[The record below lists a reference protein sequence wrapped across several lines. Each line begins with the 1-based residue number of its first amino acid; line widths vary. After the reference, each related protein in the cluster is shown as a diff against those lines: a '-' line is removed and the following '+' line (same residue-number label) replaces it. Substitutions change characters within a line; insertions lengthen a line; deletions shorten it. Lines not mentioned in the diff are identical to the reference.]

1 MLNYLDSVFE
11 YQATMDVL
19 SKYGMPSN
27 LSEFESRPAFSEMVS
42 PKYQNQNLTASLQIL
57 ANEAV
62 FKYLYINQRSSTQE
76 FKDIL
81 SQFGID
87 LKAITKKS
95 NLFTP
100 TNMIESKVENNM
112 NKDGIGRTAV
122 MNKFLSLASQYNLKL
137 SDKAIVWAY
146 QTMDD
151 RLILKDTFGQLNEQD
166 QRVIAII
173 GNILGMFADGA
184 KDPIPAALQMNEV
197 NASTTLAMI
206 GIGLDPEFA
215 LAFNFLPEV
224 RKAALA
230 VQQSSTDAHD
240 AEAVGKIAREVSVV
254 IGRDASMLNGI
265 DVSTE
270 IRSSEI
276 NGIVSIIAA
285 HTPVRDAMREQQRAW
300 IRDHEG
306 GVVEGR
312 DIGTVVFPDAILKI
326 FLTASPEVRAERRV
340 GQNGGDIQAVA
351 ASIAERDHLDSTRL
365 DSPLKPSHDSVVVDS
380 SRRTIDEVV
389 AEIVTH
395 FEKVD
400 HG

>member
-1 MLNYLDSVFE
+1 M
-11 YQATMDVL
+11 
-19 SKYGMPSN
+19 
-27 LSEFESRPAFSEMVS
+27 
-42 PKYQNQNLTASLQIL
+42 
-57 ANEAV
+57 
-62 FKYLYINQRSSTQE
+62 
-76 FKDIL
+76 
-81 SQFGID
+81 
-87 LKAITKKS
+87 
-95 NLFTP
+95 
-100 TNMIESKVENNM
+100 
-112 NKDGIGRTAV
+112 
-122 MNKFLSLASQYNLKL
+122 
-137 SDKAIVWAY
+137 
-146 QTMDD
+146 
-151 RLILKDTFGQLNEQD
+151 
-166 QRVIAII
+166 RVIAI
-173 GNILGMFADGA
+173 DG
-184 KDPIPAALQMNEV
+184 PAGAGK
-197 NASTTLAMI
+197 STVARQVSTATGLRYLDTGAMYRC
-206 GIGLDPEFA
+206 
-215 LAFNFLPEV
+215 V
-224 RKAALA
+224 ALA
-230 VQQSSTDAHD
+230 VRQSSTDAND

-254 IGRDASMLNGI
+254 IGRDAAMLNGT
-265 DVSTE
+265 DVSAE

-276 NGIVSIIAA
+276 NSIVSIIAA

-395 FEKVD
+395 FERVD